1 MDNTQ
6 LLHFPNSPLPLVA
19 TDSTRHSYWHYLAY
33 PFIQNAEKVN
43 RQKDIKK
50 GVAKDLKK
58 VFLVGIDKFLS
69 KYFLVCFQS
78 YIFVYNFGIK

>member
-1 MDNTQ
+1 MNST
-6 LLHFPNSPLPLVA
+6 LLHCLFEF
-19 TDSTRHSYWHYLAY
+19 R
-33 PFIQNAEKVN
+33 
-43 RQKDIKK
+43 IKK